1 MKPPNPI
8 PLPEFAHVP
17 GTNARHPERAF
28 DAFHYSVR
36 EGMGP
41 DDLRD
46 TLAWRAGWHFVEQGY
61 FWEAHEV
68 LEPVW
73 MALPQGG
80 AERAFVQ
87 GLIQVANAALKLRM
101 NRPKAARRLCD
112 IAAGHLDGLPAEIM
126 GLRIETVQ
134 RYLAGVRVRAN
145 L

>member
-1 MKPPNPI
+1 M
-8 PLPEFAHVP
+8 P

-28 DAFHYSVR
+28 DAFHDSVR

-41 DDLRD
+41 DDLRE

-73 MALPQGG
+73 MALPQG
-80 AERAFVQ
+80 AERSCVQ
-87 GLIQVANAALKLRM
+87 GVIQVANAALKLRM
-101 NRPKAARRLCD
+101 SRPKAARRLCD
-112 IAAGHLDGLPAEIM
+112 IAAGHLDGLPSEVM